1 MEKENQGEEG
11 TLPTLQ
17 QLMTVM
23 QQMQGELV
31 ALRRRQVRGNHGVS
45 TNGEPHNSG
54 TQGPARSADRKLIC
68 YHCKEEG
75 HIRKRCPKMRSDDA
89 KPEKAVRT
97 VRKEREEDVPLLL
110 IDTEQLITEEVKIET
125 EGNSK
130 TVRVVVD
137 TGGGRYQFFLQDWR
151 QSWGQRSG
159 RGVGHPS

>member
-1 MEKENQGEEG
+1 
-11 TLPTLQ
+11 
-17 QLMTVM
+17 
-23 QQMQGELV
+23 
-31 ALRRRQVRGNHGVS
+31 
-45 TNGEPHNSG
+45 
-54 TQGPARSADRKLIC
+54 
-68 YHCKEEG
+68 
-75 HIRKRCPKMRSDDA
+75 MRSDDA